1 MKSIDKRLDEHLVLQ
16 CKAGQTA
23 ACALL
28 VERWHQKLCKQAYF
42 HTKDIDL
49 SKDIA
54 QDVWTIIFT
63 KLDQLKEPEKFGSW
77 ALSITNRKAIDVLRK
92 QVATAERLR
101 RYQEQ
106 SNLIDPMDTWNTAPT
121 SSPSEEL
128 VLRAV
133 NSLPTNQQQ
142 VVRLFYVQQYNLAE
156 ISALLE
162 VSKGTVKSRLF
173 YAREKLKEIIKNNN
187 HES

>member
-1 MKSIDKRLDEHLVLQ
+1 MKSTDKQRDEHLVLQ
-16 CKAGQTA
+16 CRAGHKS

-54 QDVWTIIFT
+54 QDTWTVIFS
-63 KLDQLKEPEKFGSW
+63 KLDQLKAPEKFGSW
-77 ALSITNRKAIDVLRK
+77 ALSIANRKAIDALRK
-92 QVATAERLR
+92 QVTTAEKLR
-101 RYQEQ
+101 RFQEQ
-106 SNLIDPMDTWNTAPT
+106 NNVIEHEDTYNTGSAT
-121 SSPSEEL
+121 SPSEER

-133 NSLPTNQQQ
+133 KSLPLNQQQ

-156 ISALLE
+156 ISALLK

-173 YAREKLKEIIKNNN
+173 YAREKLKELIKNNS